1 MSSVN
6 LLLIKALISIL
17 VVIGLAEISKRVN
30 PVLGGI
36 LNGLPLAT
44 GLSVYFLAFEKGTA
58 YILPGIPWGI
68 ASLGGSL
75 SFCLAYRA
83 IGATVRSVHR
93 VAAIALS
100 SLGGMVA
107 FGVVGLVLR
116 QLPLSLLTAS
126 SIFMALYVANLVVFT
141 RRVSSE
147 ASRTEGKSSFRQL
160 VFRSVLASGII
171 VTLTTL
177 GGLFGSQWAGVLSSF
192 PSTLFALLVVLHYEE
207 GSEMVTS
214 VVHGFSFS
222 IFVLLVFYW
231 LCAAILPILNLNTS
245 YLIIYGI
252 CAVFLVLFNKLAM
265 HRPKLITD
273 RSSSAL

>member
-1 MSSVN
+1 MK
-6 LLLIKALISIL
+6 LLLIKALISIA

-75 SFCLAYRA
+75 SFCLAYRTVSN
-83 IGATVRSVHR
+83 TVRSAPRAGSIV
-93 VAAIALS
+93 LS
-100 SLGGMVA
+100 SLAGIGA
-107 FGVVGLVLR
+107 FGVVGFVLK
-116 QLPLSLLTAS
+116 QLPLTLLTAS
-126 SIFMALYVANLVVFT
+126 LLFMAFYIVNLL
-141 RRVSSE
+141 VSARKAGVG
-147 ASRTEGKSSFRQL
+147 ASRTGGKSSFRQL
-160 VFRSVLASGII
+160 LFRGVLASCII

-177 GGLFGSQWAGVLSSF
+177 GALSGSQWAGVLISF

-214 VVHGFSFS
+214 VQVGFSFS
-222 IFVLLVFYW
+222 IFVLFVFYW
-231 LCAAILPILNLNTS
+231 SCVAVLPVLDLNIA
-245 YLIIYGI
+245 YLLTYGI
-252 CAVFLVLFNKLAM
+252 CTIFLVLFNRLVT
-265 HRPKLITD
+265 HQQKLITEN
-273 RSSSAL
+273 